1 MAAVKPM
8 YAVGIDP
15 GSRRTRVVICTYEN
29 GRIRFLGAGDTESQG
44 WLKGRI
50 ADQSAVSESVLAAL
64 RAAEHSAGGASV
76 ESAVVGMGGP
86 TTRGHSGRGVLE
98 LGYVREIDRR
108 DVTRVVDRASRVQLM
123 EDRMVLQLFP
133 QDFVVDDH
141 PGHRDPRKMLASRL
155 EINVHLITCSV
166 QEHNSLV
173 GAVNQAHL
181 TVEETVFEALAACY
195 AVVLPEARREGI
207 AVVDIGAQSSE
218 LVIYHGDAM
227 HLASA
232 IPVCGDHFT
241 RDLAQALHLSFDDAE
256 TVKLHFGNAVSADVA
271 ENSLIELPSPE
282 DRPRRDAQRRFVSRI
297 LEARAVEL
305 FKFVRGEFARVG
317 MDRALIGGVFL
328 TGAGSKLAGLCD
340 AAENVLECQ
349 TRFGWTEGIQDWPPE
364 LNDPEWCTV
373 AGLAMYSAKLKQ
385 QLQFQKDNAS
395 WLGKMLK

>member
-8 YAVGIDP
+8 YAVGIDA
-15 GSRRTRVVICTYEN
+15 GSRRTRVVICIYEG
-29 GRIRFLGAGDTESQG
+29 GRVRFLGAGVAESQG
-44 WLKGRI
+44 WMKGRI
-50 ADQSAVSESVLAAL
+50 ADQNAVSESVLLAL
-64 RAAEHSAGGASV
+64 RAAEQAAGGVSV

-155 EINVHLITCSV
+155 EINVHLVTCSV

-181 TVEETVFEALAACY
+181 AVEETVFEAMAACY
-195 AVVLPEARREGI
+195 SAVLPEARREGV

-218 LVIYHGDAM
+218 LVIYYGDAM
-227 HLASA
+227 HLAAA
-232 IPVCGDHFT
+232 IPICGDHFT
-241 RDLAQALHLSFDDAE
+241 RDLAQALHLSYDDAE
-256 TVKLHFGNAVSADVA
+256 LVKLSFGSVISSEVP
-271 ENSLIELPSPE
+271 ENVHIELPVPD
-282 DRPRRDAQRRFVSRI
+282 DRPRRDAQRRLVARI

-305 FKFVRGEFARVG
+305 FKHVRGEFARVG

-328 TGAGSKLAGLCD
+328 TGAASKLAGLCD
-340 AAENVLECQ
+340 AAEYVLECQ
-349 TRFGWTEGIQDWPPE
+349 TRFGWTEGIQDWPAE
-364 LNDPEWCTV
+364 LNDPEWCTA
-373 AGLAMYSAKLKQ
+373 AGLSMYSAKLKQ
-385 QLQFQKDNAS
+385 QMQFQKDNAS
-395 WLGKMLK
+395 WLGRMLK

>member
-1 MAAVKPM
+1 MSAAKPM
-8 YAVGIDP
+8 YAAGIDP
-15 GSRRTRVVICTYEN
+15 GSKWTRVVICIYEN
-29 GRIRFLGAGDTESQG
+29 GRVRFLGAGEAESQG

-50 ADQSAVSESVLAAL
+50 ADQGAVSESVLAAL
-64 RAAEHSAGGASV
+64 RAAEQSAAGVSV

-98 LGYVREIDRR
+98 LGFVREIDRR
-108 DVTRVVDRASRVQLM
+108 DVKRVVDRASRVQLM

-155 EINVHLITCSV
+155 EINVHLITCSI

-195 AVVLPEARREGI
+195 AVVMPEARREGI

-218 LVIYHGDAM
+218 LVIYYGDAM
-227 HLASA
+227 HLAST

-256 TVKLHFGNAVSADVA
+256 IVKLHFGNAVSSDIP
-271 ENSLIELPSPE
+271 ENVYVELPTPE
-282 DRPRRDAQRRFVSRI
+282 DRPRRDAQRNLVSRI

-305 FKFVRGEFARVG
+305 FKYVRNEFARVG

-364 LNDPEWCTV
+364 LNDPEWCTA

-385 QLQFQKDNAS
+385 QMQFQKDNVS
-395 WLGKMLK
+395 WLGRMLK